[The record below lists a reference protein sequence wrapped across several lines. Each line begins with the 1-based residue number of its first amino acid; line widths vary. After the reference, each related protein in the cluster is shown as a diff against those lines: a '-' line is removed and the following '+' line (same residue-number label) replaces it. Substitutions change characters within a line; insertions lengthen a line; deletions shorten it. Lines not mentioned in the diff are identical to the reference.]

1 MSRPPER
8 LNAVNRA
15 RHLLS
20 PLWFLVALIG
30 LIAGVTVSGNAAHG
44 TETRVRAFDTPT
56 AIVVESGTTE
66 SPGGVGH
73 LRQVSAAFVSATGV
87 ATNKVD
93 DLVGAVCSFS
103 GETRVLMADGTTKP
117 ISEIEVGDEVLAYD
131 PETGE
136 RGPREVTHLWIHR
149 DTLVDLEVGESP
161 ITTTEDHPF
170 WNVTDR
176 AWQPAVELDTGDLV
190 LTAGGGTLRVDGLD
204 WSTTSVGTAYNLT
217 VDGIHTYFVQAGSE
231 EILVHNT
238 CPGVGGLA
246 GEFDADELA
255 QLTYQH
261 VGAGDIAGRPSLL
274 EIETAI
280 NRATPVRLPGQNA
293 VQFEYN
299 GVRVIINEDIPTRST
314 AYYPGG

>member
-1 MSRPPER
+1 MAIARQMWATLVMWMGELVVIRRFSLRDR
-8 LNAVNRA
+8 GHQLRA
-15 RHLLS
+15 ARRRSTLS
-20 PLWFLVALIG
+20 GLKPAFARSACREHGRRVAGPVSPQVRSGVYDTGAEGDGG
-30 LIAGVTVSGNAAHG
+30 LSC
-44 TETRVRAFDTPT
+44 
-56 AIVVESGTTE
+56 
-66 SPGGVGH
+66 
-73 LRQVSAAFVSATGV
+73 L
-87 ATNKVD
+87 
-93 DLVGAVCSFS
+93 
-103 GETRVLMADGTTKP
+103 ADGTTKP

-131 PETGE
+131 PDTGE
-136 RGPREVTHLWIHR
+136 RGPREVTHLWVHR

-293 VQFEYN
+293 VQFEHN